1 MGLLFAP
8 IGAPGAYKAISF
20 VILVVEIILIQ
31 FLTAFFVVE
40 EFVILEVVFIVFW
53 HVHLDSFLSSDSVFR
68 RCRFLPVRRRELLH
82 KDPA

>member
-1 MGLLFAP
+1 
-8 IGAPGAYKAISF
+8 
-20 VILVVEIILIQ
+20 
-31 FLTAFFVVE
+31 
-40 EFVILEVVFIVFW
+40 VFW